1 MSDTHINEK
10 LDDYMDGS
18 LDEAETLALDAHVDS
33 CNTCR
38 QTVDSEQRLRGLL
51 KDYAVPAPD
60 DAYFDQALAKA
71 SHVSTNGQRNR
82 WLMTGFGGAV
92 AAGLLAWVIGGT
104 ILQTPEPVESVAS
117 IPGVTMVLEEPRT
130 VNLVFSSATELADAI
145 LTVNLP
151 AGIEIEGFA
160 GQREITWI
168 TSLQAG
174 KNILPLRLI
183 ATTPHGGELLARLE
197 HDNRDRTFRIRVD
210 VSS

>member
-18 LDEAETLALDAHVDS
+18 LDDSETLAFDTHVDS
-33 CNTCR
+33 CNSCR
-38 QTVDSEQRLRGLL
+38 QMVESEQRLRGLL
-51 KDYAVPAPD
+51 KDYPVPAPD

-82 WLMTGFGGAV
+82 WFMTGFGGAI

-130 VNLVFSSATELADAI
+130 VNLVFSSATELDDAV

-160 GQREITWI
+160 GQREITWM

-183 ATTPHGGELLARLE
+183 AMTPHGGELLARLE
-197 HDNRDRTFRIRVD
+197 HDDRDRTFRIRVE

>member
-92 AAGLLAWVIGGT
+92 AAALLAWVIGGT

-130 VNLVFSSATELADAI
+130 VNLVFSSATELADAV

>member
-168 TSLQAG
+168 TTLQAG